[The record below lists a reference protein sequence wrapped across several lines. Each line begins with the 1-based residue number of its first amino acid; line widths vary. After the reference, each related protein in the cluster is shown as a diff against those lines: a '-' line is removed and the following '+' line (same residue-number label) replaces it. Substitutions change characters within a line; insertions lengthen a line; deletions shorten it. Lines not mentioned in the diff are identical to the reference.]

1 MTRPIINETL
11 ENSENPSDLRMQMVD
26 ELTADE
32 MKMPLG
38 SKLGTL
44 ESLLWDMFTK
54 MDDND
59 LQQSYDILKAEEE
72 SRRKDN
78 E

>member
-1 MTRPIINETL
+1 MINETL

-32 MKMPLG
+32 MEMPLNA
-38 SKLGTL
+38 KLGTL